1 GRRSLVEKREA
12 QLDGADENA
21 IPVEDLPTALLLPV
35 DGQLTLGVHL
45 REVEVLAVE
54 NDLRVVV
61 GDAVRPDGDV
71 VPASAADRRDLLVD
85 REDLRAP
92 LRLDPLERRHAREHS
107 PPGARTPR
115 SRTAFRWLH
124 DRTTGGPRGAAPP
137 VVGDQLQPIEL
148 PQFRHL

>member
-1 GRRSLVEKREA
+1 EGGRRHQSLRELVELSEPNQLAFAVGLVSFGLGRRSLVEKREA

-92 LRLDPLERRHAREHS
+92 LRLDP
-107 PPGARTPR
+107 
-115 SRTAFRWLH
+115 
-124 DRTTGGPRGAAPP
+124 
-137 VVGDQLQPIEL
+137 
-148 PQFRHL
+148 